1 MKRMLIVAVLL
12 LLFPAHGIATPQDV
26 ARRLFPNTVLLVMN
40 DSGGRPLS
48 LGSGFI
54 LKPGIVVTNFH
65 VIDGAASGIAK
76 RVGDTMSYKIA
87 GVVAK
92 DQFKD
97 IAILTI
103 DGLPGNGAKLSE
115 RDMPEIGE
123 TVFAVGNP
131 RGLEGTF
138 SAGIVSAH
146 RELEGLGL
154 LQITAPISP
163 GSSGGPIADER
174 GEVIGA

>member
-1 MKRMLIVAVLL
+1 LKRLRLLALAGLVLVL
-12 LLFPAHGIATPQDV
+12 PNSGMATPQDV
-26 ARRLFPNTVLLVMN
+26 ARLLFPKTVLLIMS

-54 LKPGIVVTNFH
+54 LRAGIVVTNFH
-65 VIDGAASGIAK
+65 VIEGAGSGMAK
-76 RVGDTMSYKIA
+76 RVGDGTSYKIT

-97 IAILTI
+97 IAILAI
-103 DGLPGNGAKLSE
+103 DALTDEGDGAQLSH
-115 RDMPEIGE
+115 RDMPEVGE
-123 TVFAVGNP
+123 TVFAIGNP

-146 RELEGLGL
+146 REIDGLSL

-163 GSSGGPIADER
+163 GSSGGPAHS
-174 GEVIGA
+174 